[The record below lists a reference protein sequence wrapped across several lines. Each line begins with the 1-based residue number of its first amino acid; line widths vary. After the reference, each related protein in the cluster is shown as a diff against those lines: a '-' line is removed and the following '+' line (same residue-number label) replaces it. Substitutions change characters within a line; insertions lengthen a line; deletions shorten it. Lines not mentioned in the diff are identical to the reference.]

1 MINESGINRREVSE
15 IHLTREVEQSHIG
28 GEQNE
33 SHRMA
38 HRWSGRRLGRK

>member
-1 MINESGINRREVSE
+1 MIDESGINRREVSE
-15 IHLTREVEQSHIG
+15 IHLTRELEQSQIG

-38 HRWSGRRLGRK
+38 HRGGGRRLGRK

>member
-15 IHLTREVEQSHIG
+15 INMTRELEHSHWRRG
-28 GEQNE
+28 QNE

-38 HRWSGRRLGRK
+38 HRWGSRRLGRE

>member
-15 IHLTREVEQSHIG
+15 IHMTRELEQSQIG

-38 HRWSGRRLGRK
+38 HRWGGRGLGRE